1 MQMIEQ
7 KQRRSDQKK
16 KKQELQLK
24 HIELAELRGSWQDA
38 DPSLIV
44 HHGVGQTK

>member
-7 KQRRSDQKK
+7 KQRDLTKK
-16 KKQELQLK
+16 KKELQLK